1 MILNCEKCHTRYLLP
16 THLLGPDG
24 RRVRCTICSHEWFQ
38 IPEEDEDSLSFSDTL
53 AEELESVKYNEVSGD
68 LPVLL
73 ETSSVSPEGKR
84 GEWFSP
90 AVISGMAAAAVIFV
104 SVLAGLLAF
113 REPVMR
119 SWPASLAFYDALGVA
134 GPTPG
139 DGLIFEDLKAV
150 TTFNAKGVEILSVD
164 GKIMN
169 IKPYPVQVP
178 GLRFS
183 LRTKDGE
190 EVEHWSLES
199 PKTDIPSQ
207 QSMPFSSVYPEIGEN
222 VTDLNIS
229 FVID

>member
-1 MILNCEKCHTRYLLP
+1 MPQAISYIRFSSSRQE
-16 THLLGPDG
+16 LGASRERQKKAVQRWLD
-24 RRVRCTICSHEWFQ
+24 SHPQ
-38 IPEEDEDSLSFSDTL
+38 YTLSS
-53 AEELESVKYNEVSGD
+53 
-68 LPVLL
+68 
-73 ETSSVSPEGKR
+73 
-84 GEWFSP
+84 
-90 AVISGMAAAAVIFV
+90 
-104 SVLAGLLAF
+104 
-113 REPVMR
+113 
-119 SWPASLAFYDALGVA
+119 
-134 GPTPG
+134 
-139 DGLIFEDLKAV
+139 LIFEDLKAV

-222 VTDLNIS
+222 VTDLNIR